1 MTTYET
7 NLSYLQ
13 KENEDLKKRLSESDI
28 RLKNTNAELE
38 KLSSALRIKTEE
50 YNRLEISIKTY
61 EGEVLKTIS
70 GN

>member
-13 KENEDLKKRLSESDI
+13 KENEDLKKRLNESDI